1 MFDIKKTATYGEY
14 VINIASNNSVTVL
27 KNGNVCDVAKA
38 ALRDVAA
45 LVGFDVDAKWTTQQL
60 GSKLVDNINKG
71 VVVTPAPVVVKP
83 VVEKKKTITEV
94 TAASELIKMVRLD
107 VCKFLQNNEEL
118 LFNERD
124 FQMHLATWLR
134 KSDNAYDDVDVEYY
148 LPYDILGENVYPWKS
163 ELRLDIVVKKNDE
176 YCPVEL
182 KYKTKKVER
191 KITRFD
197 EMLSD
202 DVVVMK
208 SQGAQDLGMYD
219 FWKDVRRVE
228 LVRNRFARVKG
239 GLAVFLTN
247 DEAYTKA
254 GRPTSNNNML
264 TMENG
269 PHPRQKHWLKP
280 ETTCARTHKNF
291 EVEKE
296 YYIEWHDMEIDNV
309 KFHYC
314 CVVV

>member
-71 VVVTPAPVVVKP
+71 VKVTPVVIKP

-148 LPYDILGENVYPWKS
+148 VPNKELDNYIWES

-208 SQGAQDLGMYD
+208 NQGAQDLGMYD

-269 PHPRQKHWLKP
+269 LHPRQKHWLKP
-280 ETTCARTHKNF
+280 ETTCARTHPDF
-291 EVEKE
+291 EVENE
-296 YYIEWHDMEIDNV
+296 YSIEWHNMEIDNV